1 MKNNLLKS
9 SVIVSSMTFIS
20 RVLGLVRDVVIANL
34 VGASLFAD
42 VFLLAQKIPNFMRRL
57 FAEGAFSQAFV
68 PVLNETLTQGSREDV
83 KQLINKVFSVLA
95 SVLLLVT
102 VLAVLG
108 SSGLAALFGMG
119 FIGDAL
125 EAEKFP
131 LLSLMI
137 KITFPYLMFI
147 SLTAFAGSILNSYK
161 QFVVPAITP
170 VFLNLS
176 MIVAAVFVAP
186 GLELPV
192 MALPWAVFC
201 AGVIQ
206 LLFQLPFLW
215 RLGLLP
221 RPVLIIS
228 KKSWQQKWHDSSVQ
242 KILKLLTPALFGVSV
257 VQINLLLDSIIASFL
272 VTGSISW
279 LYYSDRLLEFPLGI
293 FGIAVATVVLPSLS
307 RKHAE
312 KSAREF
318 SQILDWGIKLVLM
331 IGIPAAIAMIML
343 SEPLMLTLFQRG
355 QFSAFDASR
364 AGSSLVAYSLG
375 LIFFMLIKVLAPG
388 YYARQDTRTPVKI
401 ALKAVAANMILNLI
415 LFYPLAHVGLALAT
429 SLSATLN
436 ATLLFTGLR
445 KKGIYAKG
453 HRWYRWSFQVFTASS
468 VMAVLLWILMPEL
481 SLWQQGSGFFRIKW
495 ISILVASGLIS
506 YVSVLFLL
514 GVRFKHLVHHE

>member
-9 SVIVSSMTFIS
+9 SVIVSGMTFIS
-20 RVLGLVRDVVIANL
+20 RVLGLVRDVVIADL
-34 VGASLFAD
+34 VGASLYAD

-68 PVLNETLTQGSREDV
+68 PVLNETLTHGSREEV
-83 KQLINKVFSVLA
+83 GQLINKVA
-95 SVLLLVT
+95 SILGTVLLLVT

-119 FIGDAL
+119 FLGDEL
-125 EAEKFP
+125 EAQKFP

-161 QFVVPAITP
+161 RFVVPAITP

-176 MIVAAVFVAP
+176 LIVAAVFVAP
-186 GLELPV
+186 QLKLPV
-192 MALPWAVFC
+192 MALPWAVFF
-201 AGVIQ
+201 AGIIQ

-215 RLGLLP
+215 KLGLLP
-221 RPVLIIS
+221 RPELIIS
-228 KKSWQQKWHDSSVQ
+228 KKSWQQKWRDSGVQ
-242 KILKLLTPALFGVSV
+242 QILKLLTPALFGVSV

-307 RKHAE
+307 RKHAQ
-312 KSAREF
+312 KSATEF
-318 SQILDWGIKLVLM
+318 SMILDWAIKLVLM
-331 IGIPAAIAMIML
+331 IGIPAAVAMIML

-355 QFSAFDASR
+355 EFTDFDASK
-364 AGSSLVAYSLG
+364 AGLSLVAYSFG

-401 ALKAVAANMILNLI
+401 GLKAVASNMILNLM

-429 SLSATLN
+429 SLSAALN
-436 ATLLFTGLR
+436 AALLFTGLR
-445 KKGIYAKG
+445 KKGIYRRG
-453 HRWYRWSFQVFTASS
+453 HPWRRWSLQVMLATT
-468 VMAVLLWILMPEL
+468 VMAVGLWLFMPEMR
-481 SLWQQGSGFFRIKW
+481 LWQQGGSGFRIKW
-495 ISILVASGLIS
+495 TAILVGGGMIS
-506 YVSVLFLL
+506 YGSVLFLL
-514 GVRFKHLVHHE
+514 GVRIRHLIYRE